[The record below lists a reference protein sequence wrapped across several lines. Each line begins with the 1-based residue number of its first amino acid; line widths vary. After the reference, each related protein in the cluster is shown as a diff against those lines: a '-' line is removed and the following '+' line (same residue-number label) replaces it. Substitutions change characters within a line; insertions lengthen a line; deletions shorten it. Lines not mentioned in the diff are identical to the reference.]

1 MKGALTNTNDFV
13 LELPYETCDDFEEF
27 VPNCDVIYEHWP
39 VHQNNLVASTTTY

>member
-27 VPNCDVIYEHWP
+27 VPNCDVIYEH
-39 VHQNNLVASTTTY
+39 